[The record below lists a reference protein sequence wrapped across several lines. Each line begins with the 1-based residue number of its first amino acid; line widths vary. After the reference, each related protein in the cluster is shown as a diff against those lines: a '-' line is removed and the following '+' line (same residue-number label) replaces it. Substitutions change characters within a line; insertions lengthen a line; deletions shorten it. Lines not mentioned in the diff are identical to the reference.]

1 MQDTM
6 PLQGNIMDVVI
17 VDDESAARR
26 ALRECCAREADLRV
40 VGEFSNSRTALKA
53 IQARPPALLFLDVQ
67 IDSLTGIEVA
77 RALDPDTLPQIVFV
91 SAYDHY
97 ALEAFEVSAIDY
109 LLKPFDEDRFQA
121 TLARVRRRREV
132 GSLAERQATLSAV
145 LDQMERSARA
155 TAYEARPRVIANA
168 GGQTHVLDVAQVELI
183 EADRNYIRLTV
194 GRKTYSARSTL
205 QQAEASL
212 QSQPM
217 LKISRSCLVNMSHIA
232 EIDSTLRGDTI
243 LVLAGGTTVI
253 TSKGFRSAVK
263 EQLER
268 MKIHP
273 RKAK

>member
-1 MQDTM
+1 MQDTI
-6 PLQGNIMDVVI
+6 PLKANIMDVVI

-40 VGEFSNSRTALKA
+40 VGEFANSRTALKA
-53 IQARPPALLFLDVQ
+53 IQACPPALLFLDVQ

-77 RALDPDTLPQIVFV
+77 RALDPNTLPQIVFV

-97 ALEAFEVSAIDY
+97 ALEAFEVNAIDY

-132 GSLAERQATLSAV
+132 GSLAERQVALTAL
-145 LDQMERSARA
+145 LDQMERSGRA
-155 TAYEARPRVIANA
+155 AAYEVRPRVIANA

-217 LKISRSCLVNMSHIA
+217 LKISRSSLVNISHIA
-232 EIDSTLRGDTI
+232 EISRTLRGDTI

-253 TSKGFRSAVK
+253 TSKGFRNAVK

-273 RKAK
+273 REGK